1 MEHAWHA
8 MKGRSTMVLKEKQVN
23 LLDDEGVIMAF
34 DTAPPKRVVSLIPS
48 MTESLFDLG
57 VGDRI
62 VGVTDLCTPPE
73 EDQLRLQRVGGTKKP
88 NLEGVRILRP
98 DLVIANQEENSEDSI
113 RALAESGLTIWLT
126 FPKSTLDALDLL
138 WTIIKIFR
146 CAEQVPLV
154 ETLARTLDWT
164 EKATTARLSVPAFVP
179 IWQGEKED
187 IGPWFMT
194 FNYQTYANDVLAK
207 VGGMNVFSGRQR
219 RYPLEADLGTAE
231 PEDPGDRDTR
241 YPRVTLNEVIETK
254 PDVILLPNEPYAF
267 EESHKSQI
275 EEWLADT
282 PAVES
287 GRVHLIDGTL
297 LTWHGTRLAKA
308 VAELPTYLR
317 E

>member
-34 DTAPPKRVVSLIPS
+34 DAAPPKRVVSLIPS

-57 VGDRI
+57 VGDRV

-126 FPKSTLDALDLL
+126 FPKSTIDALDLL

-146 CAEQVPLV
+146 RSEQVPLV

-219 RYPLEADLGTAE
+219 RYPLEGGV
-231 PEDPGDRDTR
+231 PGR
-241 YPRVTLNEVIETK
+241 
-254 PDVILLPNEPYAF
+254 
-267 EESHKSQI
+267 
-275 EEWLADT
+275 
-282 PAVES
+282 
-287 GRVHLIDGTL
+287 
-297 LTWHGTRLAKA
+297 
-308 VAELPTYLR
+308 
-317 E
+317 

>member
-1 MEHAWHA
+1 
-8 MKGRSTMVLKEKQVN
+8 MVQREKQVN

-34 DTAPPKRVVSLIPS
+34 DAAPPKRVVSLIPS

-57 VGDRI
+57 VGDRV

-126 FPKSTLDALDLL
+126 LPKSTIDALDLL

-146 CAEQVPLV
+146 LSEQVPLV

-241 YPRVTLNEVIETK
+241 YPRVTVKEVIETN

>member
-1 MEHAWHA
+1 
-8 MKGRSTMVLKEKQVN
+8 MVLKEKQVN

-126 FPKSTLDALDLL
+126 FPKSTIDALDLL

-146 CAEQVPLV
+146 LSEQVPLV

-207 VGGMNVFSGRQR
+207 VGGLNVFSGRQR

-241 YPRVTLNEVIETK
+241 YPRVTVKEVIETK

>member
-1 MEHAWHA
+1 
-8 MKGRSTMVLKEKQVN
+8 MVLKEKQVN
-23 LLDDEGVIMAF
+23 LLDQEGVIMAF
-34 DTAPPKRVVSLIPS
+34 DATPPKRVVSLIPS

-57 VGDRI
+57 VGDRV

-88 NLEGVRILRP
+88 NLEAVRILRP
-98 DLVIANQEENSEDSI
+98 DLVIANQEENSEDSV
-113 RALAESGLTIWLT
+113 RALSEAGLTIWLT
-126 FPKSTLDALDLL
+126 FPKSTVDALDLL
-138 WTIIKIFR
+138 WTIIKVFKLS
-146 CAEQVPLV
+146 EQVPLV

-164 EKATTARLSVPAFVP
+164 EKATTARLSIPTFVP

-207 VGGMNVFSGRQR
+207 VGGMNVFTARER

-231 PEDPGDRDTR
+231 PEDAGERDTR
-241 YPRVTLNEVIETK
+241 YPRVTIDEVIESK

-287 GRVHLIDGTL
+287 GRVHLIDGSL
-297 LTWHGTRLAKA
+297 LTRHGTRLAKA

>member
-1 MEHAWHA
+1 
-8 MKGRSTMVLKEKQVN
+8 MVLKEKQVN

-34 DTAPPKRVVSLIPS
+34 DAAPPKRVVSLIPS

-57 VGDRI
+57 VGDRV

-88 NLEGVRILRP
+88 NLEAVRILRP
-98 DLVIANQEENSEDSI
+98 DLVIANQEENSEDSV
-113 RALAESGLTIWLT
+113 RALSESGLTVWLT
-126 FPKSTLDALDLL
+126 FPKSTVDVLDLL
-138 WTIIKIFR
+138 WTIIKVFKLS
-146 CAEQVPLV
+146 EQVPLV

-164 EKATTARLSVPAFVP
+164 EKATTARLSIPTFVP

-207 VGGMNVFSGRQR
+207 VGGMNVFTARER

-231 PEDPGDRDTR
+231 PEDAGERDTR
-241 YPRVTLNEVIETK
+241 YPRVIIEEVIESK

-287 GRVHLIDGTL
+287 GRVHLIDGSL

-308 VAELPTYLR
+308 VAELPAYLR

>member
-1 MEHAWHA
+1 
-8 MKGRSTMVLKEKQVN
+8 MVLKEKQVN

-34 DTAPPKRVVSLIPS
+34 DAAPPKRVVSLIPS

-57 VGDRI
+57 VGDRV
-62 VGVTDLCTPPE
+62 VGVTDHCTPPE
-73 EDQLRLQRVGGTKKP
+73 EDQLRLQRVGGTKRP
-88 NLEGVRILRP
+88 NLEAVRILRP
-98 DLVIANQEENSEDSI
+98 DLVIANQEENSEDSVI
-113 RALAESGLTIWLT
+113 ALSESGLTVWLT
-126 FPKSTLDALDLL
+126 FPKSTVDVLDLL
-138 WTIIKIFR
+138 WTIIKVFKLS
-146 CAEQVPLV
+146 EQVPLV

-164 EKATTARLSVPAFVP
+164 EKATTARLSIPTFVP

-207 VGGMNVFSGRQR
+207 VGGMNVFTARER

-231 PEDPGDRDTR
+231 PEDAGERDTR
-241 YPRVTLNEVIETK
+241 YPRVIIEEVIESK

-287 GRVHLIDGTL
+287 GRVHLIDGSL

>member
-1 MEHAWHA
+1 MIL
-8 MKGRSTMVLKEKQVN
+8 REKQAN
-23 LLDDEGVIMAF
+23 LLDDEGVILAF
-34 DTAPPKRVVSLIPS
+34 DATPPKRVVSLIPS

-57 VGDRI
+57 VGDRV

-88 NLEGVRILRP
+88 NLEAVRILRP
-98 DLVIANQEENSEDSI
+98 DLVIANQEENSEDSV
-113 RALAESGLTIWLT
+113 RALSEAGLTIWLT
-126 FPKSTLDALDLL
+126 FPKSTVDALDLL
-138 WTIIKIFR
+138 WTIIKVFR
-146 CAEQVPLV
+146 LSEKVPLV

-164 EKATTARLSVPAFVP
+164 EKATTARLSIPTFVP

-207 VGGMNVFSGRQR
+207 VGGMNVFTARER

-231 PEDPGDRDTR
+231 PEDARERDTR
-241 YPRVTLNEVIETK
+241 YPRVTIDEVIESK
-254 PDVILLPNEPYAF
+254 PDVILLPDEPYAF

-282 PAVES
+282 PAVET
-287 GRVHLIDGTL
+287 GRVHLIDGSL

-308 VAELPTYLR
+308 VADLPTYLR

>member
-1 MEHAWHA
+1 
-8 MKGRSTMVLKEKQVN
+8 MVLKEKQVN

-57 VGDRI
+57 VGDRV

-126 FPKSTLDALDLL
+126 FPKSTIDALDLL

-146 CAEQVPLV
+146 LSEQVPLV
-154 ETLARTLDWT
+154 ENLARTLDWT

-241 YPRVTLNEVIETK
+241 YPRVTVK
-254 PDVILLPNEPYAF
+254 
-267 EESHKSQI
+267 K
-275 EEWLADT
+275 
-282 PAVES
+282 
-287 GRVHLIDGTL
+287 
-297 LTWHGTRLAKA
+297 
-308 VAELPTYLR
+308 
-317 E
+317 

>member
-1 MEHAWHA
+1 
-8 MKGRSTMVLKEKQVN
+8 MVIKEKQVN

-34 DTAPPKRVVSLIPS
+34 DATPPKRVVSLIPS

-57 VGDRI
+57 VGDRV

-88 NLEGVRILRP
+88 NLEAVRILRP
-98 DLVIANQEENSEDSI
+98 DLVIANQEENSEDSV
-113 RALAESGLTIWLT
+113 RALSEAGLTIWLT
-126 FPKSTLDALDLL
+126 FPKSTVDALDLL
-138 WTIIKIFR
+138 WTIIKVFKLS
-146 CAEQVPLV
+146 EQVPLV

-164 EKATTARLSVPAFVP
+164 EKATTARLSIPTFVP

-207 VGGMNVFSGRQR
+207 VGGMNVFTARER

-231 PEDPGDRDTR
+231 PEDAGERDTR
-241 YPRVTLNEVIETK
+241 YPQVTIDEVIESK

-282 PAVES
+282 PAVDS
-287 GRVHLIDGTL
+287 GRVHLIDGSL

-308 VAELPTYLR
+308 VAELPTYLG

>member
-1 MEHAWHA
+1 
-8 MKGRSTMVLKEKQVN
+8 MVLREKQVN
-23 LLDDEGVIMAF
+23 LLDNEGVILAF
-34 DTAPPKRVVSLIPS
+34 DATPPKRVVSLIPS

-57 VGDRI
+57 VGDRV

-88 NLEGVRILRP
+88 NLEAVRILRP
-98 DLVIANQEENSEDSI
+98 DLVIANQEENSEDSV
-113 RALAESGLTIWLT
+113 RALSEAGLTIWLT
-126 FPKSTLDALDLL
+126 FPKSTIDALDLL

-146 CAEQVPLV
+146 LSEKVPLV

-164 EKATTARLSVPAFVP
+164 EKATTARLSIPTFVP

-207 VGGMNVFSGRQR
+207 VGGMNVFTARER

-231 PEDPGDRDTR
+231 PEDAGERDTR
-241 YPRVTLNEVIETK
+241 YPRVTIDEVIESK
-254 PDVILLPNEPYAF
+254 PDVILLPDEPYAF

-282 PAVES
+282 PAVET
-287 GRVHLIDGTL
+287 GRVHLIDGSL

-308 VAELPTYLR
+308 VADLPTYLR

>member
-1 MEHAWHA
+1 
-8 MKGRSTMVLKEKQVN
+8 MVLREKQVN
-23 LLDDEGVIMAF
+23 LLDDEGVILAF
-34 DTAPPKRVVSLIPS
+34 DATPPKRVVSLIPS

-57 VGDRI
+57 VGDRV

-73 EDQLRLQRVGGTKKP
+73 EDRLRLQRVGGTKKP
-88 NLEGVRILRP
+88 NLEAVRILRP
-98 DLVIANQEENSEDSI
+98 DLVIANQEENSEDSV
-113 RALAESGLTIWLT
+113 RALSEAGLTIWLT
-126 FPKSTLDALDLL
+126 FPKSTVDALDLL
-138 WTIIKIFR
+138 WTIIKVFR
-146 CAEQVPLV
+146 LSEKVPLV

-164 EKATTARLSVPAFVP
+164 EKATTARLSIPTFVP

-207 VGGMNVFSGRQR
+207 VGGMNVFTARER

-231 PEDPGDRDTR
+231 PEDAGERDTR
-241 YPRVTLNEVIETK
+241 YPRVTIDEVIESK
-254 PDVILLPNEPYAF
+254 PDVILLPDEPYAF

-282 PAVES
+282 PAVET
-287 GRVHLIDGTL
+287 GRVHLIDGSL

-308 VAELPTYLR
+308 VADLPTYLR

>member
-1 MEHAWHA
+1 
-8 MKGRSTMVLKEKQVN
+8 MVLKEKQVN

-34 DTAPPKRVVSLIPS
+34 DAAPPKRVVSLIPS

-57 VGDRI
+57 VGDRV
-62 VGVTDLCTPPE
+62 VGVTDHCTPPE

-88 NLEGVRILRP
+88 NLEAVRILRP
-98 DLVIANQEENSEDSI
+98 DLVIANQEENSEDSV
-113 RALAESGLTIWLT
+113 RALSESGLTVWLT
-126 FPKSTLDALDLL
+126 FPKSTVDVLDLL
-138 WTIIKIFR
+138 WTIIKVFKLS
-146 CAEQVPLV
+146 EQVPLV

-164 EKATTARLSVPAFVP
+164 EKATTARLSIPTFVP

-207 VGGMNVFSGRQR
+207 VGGMNVFTARER

-231 PEDPGDRDTR
+231 PEDAGERDTR
-241 YPRVTLNEVIETK
+241 YPRVIIEEVIESK

-287 GRVHLIDGTL
+287 GRVHLIDGSL

-308 VAELPTYLR
+308 VAELPAYLR

>member
-1 MEHAWHA
+1 
-8 MKGRSTMVLKEKQVN
+8 MVLKEKQVN
-23 LLDDEGVIMAF
+23 LLDDEGVILAF
-34 DTAPPKRVVSLIPS
+34 DATSPKRVVSLIPS

-57 VGDRI
+57 VGDRV

-88 NLEGVRILRP
+88 NLEAVRILRP
-98 DLVIANQEENSEDSI
+98 DLVIANQEENSEDSV
-113 RALAESGLTIWLT
+113 RALSEAGLTIWLT
-126 FPKSTLDALDLL
+126 FPKSTVDALDLL
-138 WTIIKIFR
+138 WTIIKVFKLS
-146 CAEQVPLV
+146 EQVPLV

-164 EKATTARLSVPAFVP
+164 EKATTARLSIPTFVP

-207 VGGMNVFSGRQR
+207 VGGMNVFTARER

-231 PEDPGDRDTR
+231 PEDAGERDTR
-241 YPRVTLNEVIETK
+241 YPRVTIDEVIESK

-287 GRVHLIDGTL
+287 GRVHLIDGSL

>member
-1 MEHAWHA
+1 
-8 MKGRSTMVLKEKQVN
+8 MVLKEKQVN
-23 LLDDEGVIMAF
+23 LLDDEGVILAF
-34 DTAPPKRVVSLIPS
+34 DATPPTRVVSLIPS

-57 VGDRI
+57 VGDRV

-88 NLEGVRILRP
+88 NLEAVRILRP
-98 DLVIANQEENSEDSI
+98 DLVIANQEENSEDSV
-113 RALAESGLTIWLT
+113 RALSEAGLTIWLT
-126 FPKSTLDALDLL
+126 FPKSTVDALDLL
-138 WTIIKIFR
+138 WTITKVFKLS
-146 CAEQVPLV
+146 EQVPLV

-164 EKATTARLSVPAFVP
+164 EKATTARLSIPTFVP

-207 VGGMNVFSGRQR
+207 VGGMNVFTARER

-231 PEDPGDRDTR
+231 PEDAGERDTR
-241 YPRVTLNEVIETK
+241 YPRVTIDEVIESK

-287 GRVHLIDGTL
+287 GRVHLIDGSL

>member
-1 MEHAWHA
+1 
-8 MKGRSTMVLKEKQVN
+8 MVLQEKQMN
-23 LLDDEGVIMAF
+23 LLDSEELIMAF
-34 DTAPPKRVVSLIPS
+34 DAAPPKRVVSLIPS

-57 VGDRI
+57 VGDRV

-73 EDQLRLQRVGGTKKP
+73 EEQLRLQRVGGTKKP
-88 NLEGVRILRP
+88 KLEAIRILRP
-98 DLVIANQEENSEDSI
+98 DLVIANQEENNEDSV
-113 RALAESGLTIWLT
+113 RALGESGLTIWLT
-126 FPKSTLDALDLL
+126 FPKSTMDALDLL
-138 WTIIKIFR
+138 WTIIKVFKLSD
-146 CAEQVPLV
+146 QVPLV

-164 EKATTARLSVPAFVP
+164 EKATTARLSIPTFVP

-207 VGGMNVFSGRQR
+207 VGGMNVFSSRER
-219 RYPLEADLGTAE
+219 RYPLEADLGTTE
-231 PEDPGDRDTR
+231 PDDPGDRDTR
-241 YPRVTLNEVIETK
+241 YPRVTIDEIVETK

-275 EEWLADT
+275 EEWLAET

-287 GRVHLIDGTL
+287 GRVHLIDGSL

>member
-1 MEHAWHA
+1 
-8 MKGRSTMVLKEKQVN
+8 MVLKEKQVN

-34 DTAPPKRVVSLIPS
+34 DAAPPKRVVSLIPS

-57 VGDRI
+57 VGDRV
-62 VGVTDLCTPPE
+62 VGVTDHCTPPE

-88 NLEGVRILRP
+88 NLEAVRILRP
-98 DLVIANQEENSEDSI
+98 DLVIANQEENSEDSV
-113 RALAESGLTIWLT
+113 RALSESGLTVWLT
-126 FPKSTLDALDLL
+126 FPKSTVDVLDLL
-138 WTIIKIFR
+138 WTIIKVFKLS
-146 CAEQVPLV
+146 EQVPLV

-164 EKATTARLSVPAFVP
+164 EKATTARLSIPTFVP

-207 VGGMNVFSGRQR
+207 VGGMNVFTARER

-231 PEDPGDRDTR
+231 PEDAGERDTR
-241 YPRVTLNEVIETK
+241 YPRVIIEEVIESK

-287 GRVHLIDGTL
+287 GRVHLIDGSL

>member
-1 MEHAWHA
+1 
-8 MKGRSTMVLKEKQVN
+8 MVLQEKQMS
-23 LLDDEGVIMAF
+23 LLDAEQLILAF
-34 DTAPPKRVVSLIPS
+34 DDAPPKRVVSLIPS

-57 VGDRI
+57 VGDRL

-88 NLEGVRILRP
+88 NLEAVRILRP
-98 DLVIANQEENSEDSI
+98 DLVIANQEENSEESV
-113 RALAESGLTIWLT
+113 RAFDEAGLTIWLT
-126 FPKSTLDALDLL
+126 FPKSTRDALDLL
-138 WTIIKIFR
+138 WTIVKVFKL
-146 CAEQVPLV
+146 ADKVPLV

-164 EKATTARLSVPAFVP
+164 EKATTARLAIPAFVP

-187 IGPWFMT
+187 VGPWFMT

-207 VGGMNVFSGRQR
+207 VGGMNVFAGRER

-241 YPRVTLNEVIETK
+241 YPRVTLGEVIEAK

-287 GRVHLIDGTL
+287 GRVHLIDGSL

-308 VAELPTYLR
+308 VAELPTYLMS

>member
-1 MEHAWHA
+1 
-8 MKGRSTMVLKEKQVN
+8 MVLQEKQMN
-23 LLDDEGVIMAF
+23 LLDSEELIMAF
-34 DTAPPKRVVSLIPS
+34 DAAPPKRVVSLIPS

-57 VGDRI
+57 VGDRV
-62 VGVTDLCTPPE
+62 VGVTDLCMPPE

-88 NLEGVRILRP
+88 NLEAVRILRP
-98 DLVIANQEENSEDSI
+98 DLVIANQEENSEDSV
-113 RALAESGLTIWLT
+113 RALGESGLTIWLT

-138 WTIIKIFR
+138 WTIIKVFKLSD
-146 CAEQVPLV
+146 QVPLV

-187 IGPWFMT
+187 VGPWFMT

-207 VGGMNVFSGRQR
+207 VGGMNVFAGRER
-219 RYPLEADLGTAE
+219 RFPLEADLGTTE

-241 YPRVTLNEVIETK
+241 YPRVTIEEVIETK
-254 PDVILLPNEPYAF
+254 PDVILLPSEPYGF

-275 EEWLADT
+275 EEWLAVT

-287 GRVHLIDGTL
+287 GRVHLIDGSL

-308 VAELPTYLR
+308 VAELPTFLR

>member
-1 MEHAWHA
+1 
-8 MKGRSTMVLKEKQVN
+8 MVLQEKQMN
-23 LLDDEGVIMAF
+23 LLDSEEVIMAF
-34 DTAPPKRVVSLIPS
+34 DAAPPKRVVSLIPS

-57 VGDRI
+57 VGDRV

-73 EDQLRLQRVGGTKKP
+73 EEQLRLQRVGGTKKP
-88 NLEGVRILRP
+88 NLEAIRILRP
-98 DLVIANQEENSEDSI
+98 DLVIANQEENNEDSV
-113 RALAESGLTIWLT
+113 RALGESGLTIWLT

-138 WTIIKIFR
+138 WTIIKVFKLSD
-146 CAEQVPLV
+146 QVPLV

-164 EKATTARLSVPAFVP
+164 EKATTARLSIPTFVP

-207 VGGMNVFSGRQR
+207 VGGMNVFSSRER
-219 RYPLEADLGTAE
+219 RYPLEADLGTTE
-231 PEDPGDRDTR
+231 PDDPGDRDTR
-241 YPRVTLNEVIETK
+241 YPRVTIDEIVETK

-275 EEWLADT
+275 EEWLAET

-287 GRVHLIDGTL
+287 GRVHLIDGSL

>member
-1 MEHAWHA
+1 
-8 MKGRSTMVLKEKQVN
+8 MVLREKQVN
-23 LLDDEGVIMAF
+23 LLDNEGVILAF
-34 DTAPPKRVVSLIPS
+34 DATPPKRVVSLIPS

-57 VGDRI
+57 VGDRV
-62 VGVTDLCTPPE
+62 VGVTDLCTLPE

-88 NLEGVRILRP
+88 NLEAVRILRP
-98 DLVIANQEENSEDSI
+98 DLVIANQEENSEDSV
-113 RALAESGLTIWLT
+113 RALSEAGLTIWLT
-126 FPKSTLDALDLL
+126 FPKSTIDALDLL

-146 CAEQVPLV
+146 LSEKVPLV

-164 EKATTARLSVPAFVP
+164 EKATTARLSIPTFVP

-207 VGGMNVFSGRQR
+207 VGGMNVFTARER

-231 PEDPGDRDTR
+231 PEDAGERDTR
-241 YPRVTLNEVIETK
+241 YPRVTIDEVIESK

-282 PAVES
+282 PAVET
-287 GRVHLIDGTL
+287 GRVHLIDGSL

-308 VAELPTYLR
+308 VADLPTYLR

>member
-1 MEHAWHA
+1 
-8 MKGRSTMVLKEKQVN
+8 MVLKEKQVN
-23 LLDDEGVIMAF
+23 LLDDEGVILAF
-34 DTAPPKRVVSLIPS
+34 DATPPTRVVSLIPS

-57 VGDRI
+57 VGDRV

-88 NLEGVRILRP
+88 NLEAVRILRP
-98 DLVIANQEENSEDSI
+98 DLVIANQEENSEDSV
-113 RALAESGLTIWLT
+113 RALSEAGLTIWLT
-126 FPKSTLDALDLL
+126 FPKSTVDALDLL
-138 WTIIKIFR
+138 WTIIKVFKLS
-146 CAEQVPLV
+146 EQVPLV

-164 EKATTARLSVPAFVP
+164 EKATTARLSIPTFVP

-207 VGGMNVFSGRQR
+207 VGGMNVFTARER

-231 PEDPGDRDTR
+231 PEDAGERDTR
-241 YPRVTLNEVIETK
+241 YPRVTIDEVIESK

-287 GRVHLIDGTL
+287 GRVHLIDGSL

>member
-1 MEHAWHA
+1 
-8 MKGRSTMVLKEKQVN
+8 MVLKEKQVH
-23 LLDDEGVIMAF
+23 LLDDEGVILAF
-34 DTAPPKRVVSLIPS
+34 DATPPKRVVSLIPS

-57 VGDRI
+57 VGDRV

-73 EDQLRLQRVGGTKKP
+73 EDQLRLQPVGGTKKP
-88 NLEGVRILRP
+88 NLEAVRILRP
-98 DLVIANQEENSEDSI
+98 DLVIANQEENSEDSV
-113 RALAESGLTIWLT
+113 RALSEAGLTIWLT
-126 FPKSTLDALDLL
+126 FPKSTVDALDLL
-138 WTIIKIFR
+138 WTIIKVFKLS
-146 CAEQVPLV
+146 EQVPLV

-164 EKATTARLSVPAFVP
+164 EKATTARLSIPTFVP

-207 VGGMNVFSGRQR
+207 VGGMNVFTARER

-231 PEDPGDRDTR
+231 PEDAGERDTR
-241 YPRVTLNEVIETK
+241 YPRVTIDEVIESK
-254 PDVILLPNEPYAF
+254 PDVILLPNEPYTF

-287 GRVHLIDGTL
+287 GRVHLIDGSL

>member
-1 MEHAWHA
+1 
-8 MKGRSTMVLKEKQVN
+8 MVLKEKQVN

-34 DTAPPKRVVSLIPS
+34 DAAPPKRVVSLIPS

-57 VGDRI
+57 VGDRV
-62 VGVTDLCTPPE
+62 VGVTDHCTPPE
-73 EDQLRLQRVGGTKKP
+73 EDQLRLQRVGGTKRP
-88 NLEGVRILRP
+88 NLEAVRILRP
-98 DLVIANQEENSEDSI
+98 DLVIANQEENSEDSV
-113 RALAESGLTIWLT
+113 RALSESGLTVWLT
-126 FPKSTLDALDLL
+126 FPKSTVDVLDLL
-138 WTIIKIFR
+138 WTIIKVFKLS
-146 CAEQVPLV
+146 EQVPLV

-164 EKATTARLSVPAFVP
+164 EKATTARLSIPTFVP

-207 VGGMNVFSGRQR
+207 VGGMNVFTARER

-231 PEDPGDRDTR
+231 PEDAGERDTR
-241 YPRVTLNEVIETK
+241 YPRVTIEEVIESK

-287 GRVHLIDGTL
+287 GRVHLIDGSL

>member
-1 MEHAWHA
+1 
-8 MKGRSTMVLKEKQVN
+8 MVLKEKQVN

-34 DTAPPKRVVSLIPS
+34 DAAPPKRVVSLIPS

-57 VGDRI
+57 VGDRV
-62 VGVTDLCTPPE
+62 VGVTDHCTPPE
-73 EDQLRLQRVGGTKKP
+73 EDQLRLQRVGGTKRP
-88 NLEGVRILRP
+88 NLEAVRILRP
-98 DLVIANQEENSEDSI
+98 DLVIANQEENSEDSV
-113 RALAESGLTIWLT
+113 RALSESGLTVWLT
-126 FPKSTLDALDLL
+126 FPKSTVDVLDLL
-138 WTIIKIFR
+138 WTIIKVFKLS
-146 CAEQVPLV
+146 EQVPLV

-164 EKATTARLSVPAFVP
+164 EKATTARLSIPTFVP

-207 VGGMNVFSGRQR
+207 VGGMNVFTARER

-231 PEDPGDRDTR
+231 PEDAGERDTR
-241 YPRVTLNEVIETK
+241 YPRVIIEEVIESK

-287 GRVHLIDGTL
+287 GRVHLIDGSL

-308 VAELPTYLR
+308 VAELPAYLR